1 MRNMHGVAA
10 LYAYILSRYGVPM
23 NLGHAAARRI
33 SYYTRLSGQTRF
45 RLSHGPLTEAT
56 ATLAR
61 AYPPPPQPPHLETRQ
76 NLFCASAKLKTLPHH
91 PLAS

>member
-1 MRNMHGVAA
+1 
-10 LYAYILSRYGVPM
+10 M

-76 NLFCASAKLKTLPHH
+76 NLFWCLGQAENAPPPPTRLLNC
-91 PLAS
+91 